1 MCLDVTINCDMIYQN
16 YFRIIIRVTRGK
28 VGGGEKS
35 VIFYHFFLKTHI
47 FLTTYSTALVK
58 NAKTKSNAC
67 SLLENYQN
75 LKMLNHLRAMEA
87 RSWVKKFNFF

>member
-1 MCLDVTINCDMIYQN
+1 MH
-16 YFRIIIRVTRGK
+16 RVTRGK

-35 VIFYHFFLKTHI
+35 VIFNHFFFKTHI
-47 FLTTYSTALVK
+47 SLTIYSTALVE
-58 NAKTKSNAC
+58 NTKTKPNAC

-87 RSWVKKFNFF
+87 QSWVKKFNFF